1 MVGWFEIP
9 VSDMDRA
16 VKFYNEVF
24 QIKIAVHNMGEL
36 IMGWFPMAEDPEAKG
51 ASGSLVYHKEFY
63 KPSKEGALVYF
74 TSRKEEFYKPS
85 KEGVL
90 VYFTSRKGDIK
101 DELSRIEKAGGKILK
116 PKTQIS
122 PDHGYMAL
130 FLDTEGNRVALHS
143 LK

>member
-1 MVGWFEIP
+1 MKSNMVGWFEIP

-16 VKFYNEVF
+16 VKFYNKVF

-51 ASGSLVYHKEFY
+51 TSGSLVYHKEFY
-63 KPSKEGALVYF
+63 KPSKEGA
-74 TSRKEEFYKPS
+74 
-85 KEGVL
+85 L

-130 FLDTEGNRVALHS
+130 FLDSEGNRVALHS

>member
-1 MVGWFEIP
+1 MVGLFEIP

-16 VKFYNEVF
+16 VQFYNEVF

-63 KPSKEGALVYF
+63 KPSKEG
-74 TSRKEEFYKPS
+74 
-85 KEGVL
+85 VL
-90 VYFTSRKGDIK
+90 VYFTSRTGDIK

-116 PKTQIS
+116 PKTLIS

-130 FLDTEGNRVALHS
+130 FLDSEENRVALHS

>member
-1 MVGWFEIP
+1 MIGWFEIP
-9 VSDMDRA
+9 VNDMDRA
-16 VKFYNEVF
+16 VAFYNEVF
-24 QIKIAVHNMGEL
+24 HIKIAVHNMGEL
-36 IMGWFPMAEDPEAKG
+36 IMGWFPFAENPEAKG

-63 KPSKEGALVYF
+63 KPSAEGTLIYF
-74 TSRKEEFYKPS
+74 TSR
-85 KEGVL
+85 
-90 VYFTSRKGDIK
+90 TGDIK

-143 LK
+143 LA

>member
-1 MVGWFEIP
+1 MKSNMVGWFEIP
-9 VSDMDRA
+9 VKDIDRA
-16 VKFYNEVF
+16 VAFYNEVF
-24 QIKIAVHNMGEL
+24 QIKIAVHDLGEL
-36 IMGWFPMAEDPEAKG
+36 VMGWFPFAEDQEAKG

-63 KPSKEGALVYF
+63 IPSTEGTLVYF
-74 TSRKEEFYKPS
+74 TSR
-85 KEGVL
+85 
-90 VYFTSRKGDIK
+90 TGDIK

-122 PDHGYMAL
+122 EDHGYMAL

>member
-36 IMGWFPMAEDPEAKG
+36 IMGWFPFAEDPEAKG
-51 ASGSLVYHKEFY
+51 AGGSLVYHKEFY
-63 KPSKEGALVYF
+63 IPSKEGALVYF
-74 TSRKEEFYKPS
+74 TSRS
-85 KEGVL
+85 
-90 VYFTSRKGDIK
+90 GDIN
-101 DELSRIEKAGGKILK
+101 DELSRIEKAGGKIIS
-116 PKTQIS
+116 PKKQIS

>member
-74 TSRKEEFYKPS
+74 TSRS
-85 KEGVL
+85 
-90 VYFTSRKGDIK
+90 GDIN

-130 FLDTEGNRVALHS
+130 FLDSEGNRVALHS